1 MKIITVPEKAVIKDE
16 KGAPV
21 EALDITFKSFLVAHI
36 DSYGDTKTVSQLRQA
51 AKLIDKIEAGNGT
64 ISLEDEQYK
73 LLKAACEKIVYR
85 PVVSRQL
92 IGYYDAVEKAADA

>member
-21 EALDITFKSFLVAHI
+21 ELDIPFKSFLITHI
-36 DSYGDTKTVSQLRQA
+36 DNYGDTKTVSQIRQA
-51 AKLIDKIEAGNGT
+51 QKLIDKIEAGNGT

-92 IGYYDAVEKAADA
+92 IGYYDAVEKATEA

>member
-16 KGAPV
+16 KGSPV
-21 EALDITFKSFLVAHI
+21 PDLDIPFKSFLVAHI
-36 DSYGDTKTVSQLRQA
+36 DNYGDTKTVSQLRQA
-51 AKLIDKIEAGNGT
+51 SKLIDAIEKGNGT
-64 ISLEDEQYK
+64 ISLEEEQYK

-92 IGYYDAVEKAADA
+92 MEYYDAVEKAADQ

>member
-21 EALDITFKSFLVAHI
+21 ELDIPFKTFLIAHI
-36 DSYGDTKTVSQLRQA
+36 DSYGETKTVSQLRQA
-51 AKLIDKIEAGNGT
+51 QKVIDAVESGNGT
-64 ISLEDEQYK
+64 IALEDEQYK

-92 IGYYDAVEKAADA
+92 IAYYDAVEKASEQ